1 MGPTWA
7 PTSRGW
13 SKDYTRYSLE
23 DVWNSPGQIGC
34 VWINTTYFYYHSHCP
49 SMWVLLAT
57 PLVTVFWARAHPR
70 QWGPLLALRWAG
82 TQRAATAWESC
93 VLQGL
98 GGGRWEFPDSRVPWP
113 GPWRESFPV
122 LELARALLPE
132 ACVMSVVC
140 AVLLEH
146 LLCDRPLMLW
156 GTQRGEY
163 EW

>member
-34 VWINTTYFYYHSHCP
+34 VWINTTYFYCHSHCP

-98 GGGRWEFPDSRVPWP
+98 GGALGIPRQPS
-113 GPWRESFPV
+113 PV
-122 LELARALLPE
+122 A
-132 ACVMSVVC
+132 
-140 AVLLEH
+140 
-146 LLCDRPLMLW
+146 RPLEGEFSSPRVGQGLAS
-156 GTQRGEY
+156 RGMRDVCGLCCAS
-163 EW
+163 